1 MLQGVSSS
9 KNMYG
14 CFGNHTELSQIGLNS
29 SRIRVHVLVTG
40 TSRCFRMHN
49 WTQHPRWCS
58 TSTTMAI
65 HRVRKPSYQ
74 LFIFIQHAGCYKQ
87 TFVLRLNFA
96 CVNIYFCLMCLPL
109 TLLCAGM
116 RCPGHVLYVNDMA
129 DMLKRYGPKGV
140 EVTHH

>member
-1 MLQGVSSS
+1 
-9 KNMYG
+9 
-14 CFGNHTELSQIGLNS
+14 
-29 SRIRVHVLVTG
+29 
-40 TSRCFRMHN
+40 
-49 WTQHPRWCS
+49 
-58 TSTTMAI
+58 MAI